1 MTKRDDA
8 TGGRTRR
15 PRVIGNPVAR
25 SPLLRKGG
33 VHERSASGKRQRA
46 KLSTYDALEEWLETR
61 DDESS
66 DEMEKGSFGS
76 PFSVCSLRC
85 RAKTISQ
92 VHFLQTGIAGNCTAK
107 LCSSQRR
114 SGIFW
119 RRNVASTLVQRF
131 TGSIARLTANSTA
144 FAQLRGVQYPQSA
157 PVAVPSR

>member
-1 MTKRDDA
+1 MSKRNDS

-76 PFSVCSLRC
+76 PFFWACGFLAGEPDVTQWNPGSLTR
-85 RAKTISQ
+85 
-92 VHFLQTGIAGNCTAK
+92 
-107 LCSSQRR
+107 
-114 SGIFW
+114 IFH
-119 RRNVASTLVQRF
+119 
-131 TGSIARLTANSTA
+131 
-144 FAQLRGVQYPQSA
+144 
-157 PVAVPSR
+157 PVAWKCE